1 MQATVGVFGG
11 SDPALDETVEEV
23 ARDVFRDTGVAIF
36 ASGESEIFTAGE
48 RSLVFGFFEEL
59 QDHASLVTG
68 RWPKTTDPVAEVVM
82 PEAAARASTSAWAI
96 ASMRA
101 AASAPPKRARGS
113 SASIARSA
121 SPPRTGVGQSA
132 LDRRRQ
138 RSTRHDQ
145 ESFFGLGLQSTELS
159 WRLEPRHDRIAIG
172 EASEVRR
179 KLSGMAGRLNAGRRR
194 GRSSISSRTCRR
206 SSRARSARCGSREP
220 ACSCRRSSL
229 RSSPVMG

>member
-1 MQATVGVFGG
+1 MVGTAFVVVLLAATLVAAIPIYERGRAEQPPRAARAAPATESNVQATVGVFGG

-59 QDHASLVTG
+59 PDHASLVTG

-121 SPPRTGVGQSA
+121 SPPRTGGA
-132 LDRRRQ
+132 I
-138 RSTRHDQ
+138 RSRPPAPAVHSSRP

-172 EASEVRR
+172 EASEVRQ
-179 KLSGMAGRLNAGRRR
+179 N
-194 GRSSISSRTCRR
+194 
-206 SSRARSARCGSREP
+206 SAAWP
-220 ACSCRRSSL
+220 AA
-229 RSSPVMG
+229 